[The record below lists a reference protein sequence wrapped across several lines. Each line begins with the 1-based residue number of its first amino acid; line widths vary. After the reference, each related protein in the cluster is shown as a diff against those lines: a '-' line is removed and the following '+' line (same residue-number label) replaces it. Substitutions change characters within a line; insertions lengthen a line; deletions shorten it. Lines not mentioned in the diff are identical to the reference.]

1 MLMVGWTVSVTIPA
15 VSIPCRAA
23 RAEQSPIE
31 QLEVLGFDLNADGFA
46 RAVARKQRRL
56 IDLFLRAK
64 ADPNIGDAAGRTP
77 LLHAIAAGESNLVGL
92 LLAAGADAGKC
103 DANGVTPL
111 MLAAQQGRIELLDT
125 LLKKGVDLNATDHT
139 GRAAIH
145 YAIAAQ
151 QLTTVEKLL
160 PQNPRLDGKACDG
173 MDAFALAVDTRNW
186 AYMQPILERFA
197 PREWD
202 FYGRSALQQA
212 VSAGDVNR
220 VRLVMSKHI
229 GAPTPEDCNEPLLA
243 YAVVANDLKLT
254 RLLLDAGA
262 DPNTVC
268 KAPAEPKFLEY
279 VSAGFM
285 KHYLT
290 EEQGMNV
297 LMIAAGI
304 GNVDIVKLLLERGA
318 DRARPTDSK
327 YKLVPLYFASW
338 GEHAQCIQA
347 LISNAPSPEQ
357 VRIEVN
363 LAIQK
368 ATLYRD
374 GAPVFDTE
382 ISTGRKGFS
391 TPTGQFVITDKKT
404 THMSSIY
411 KVKMPFFMRL
421 SCRDFGMHEGY
432 VPDYPA
438 SHGCIR
444 LPSDAARKLFKEVPI
459 GTLVT
464 ITN

>member
-1 MLMVGWTVSVTIPA
+1 MVGWIASVAIPA
-15 VSIPCRAA
+15 VSLNCGAA
-23 RAEQSPIE
+23 TAEQSPLE
-31 QLEVLGFDLNADGFA
+31 QLEVLGFDLSADGFA

-77 LLHAIAAGESNLVGL
+77 LLHAMAASESTLVGL
-92 LLAAGADAGKC
+92 LLGAGADPGKA
-103 DANGVTPL
+103 DGNGVTPL
-111 MLAAQQGRIELLDT
+111 MLAAEQGRIELLENF
-125 LLKKGVDLNATDHT
+125 LKRGVDVNATDHA

-145 YAIAAQ
+145 YALAAE
-151 QLTTVEKLL
+151 QLAVVEKLL
-160 PQNPRLDGKACDG
+160 PQNPRLDGRGCDG
-173 MDAFALAVDTRNW
+173 KDAFALAVDTRNW

-197 PREWD
+197 PRDWD
-202 FYGRSALQQA
+202 FHGRSALQQA
-212 VSAGDVNR
+212 VSTGNVER
-220 VRLVMSKHI
+220 VRLVLSKHI

-243 YAVVANDLKLT
+243 YAVAANDLKMA

-268 KAPAEPKFLEY
+268 KAPSEPKFLEY
-279 VSAGFM
+279 IPASFL
-285 KHYLT
+285 KHYVS
-290 EEQGMNV
+290 EEPGMTV
-297 LMIAAGI
+297 LMIAAGM
-304 GNVDIVKLLLERGA
+304 GNIDMVKLLLEHGA
-318 DRARPTDSK
+318 ERARATESK

-338 GEHAQCIQA
+338 GEHADCIQA
-347 LISNAPSPEQ
+347 LISNAPTPEQ

-374 GAPVFDTE
+374 GSPVYDTE
-382 ISTGRKGFS
+382 ISSGRSGFS
-391 TPTGQFVITDKKT
+391 TPTGQFVVTDKKT
-404 THMSSIY
+404 SHMSSIY

-432 VPDYPA
+432 VPNYPA

-444 LPSDAARKLFKEVPI
+444 LPSDAARRLFKEVPI

>member
-1 MLMVGWTVSVTIPA
+1 MVAWFASTAIPTAPA
-15 VSIPCRAA
+15 VSRAA
-23 RAEQSPIE
+23 TAEQSPLE
-31 QLEVLGFDLNADGFA
+31 QLEVLGFDLHPDGFA
-46 RAVARKQRRL
+46 RAVARNQRRL
-56 IDLFLRAK
+56 VDLFLRAK
-64 ADPNIGDAAGRTP
+64 ADPNIGDSSGRTP
-77 LLHAIAAGESNLVGL
+77 LLHAIAAGESSLVSL
-92 LLAAGADAGKC
+92 LLAAGADPAKT
-103 DANGVTPL
+103 DANGVAPV
-111 MLAAQQGRIELLDT
+111 MLAAQQGRIELLES
-125 LLKKGVDLNATDHT
+125 LLKKGADLNATDHS

-145 YAIAAQ
+145 YAIAGR
-151 QLTTVEKLL
+151 QLAMRDKLL
-160 PQNPRLDGKACDG
+160 AQNPRLDGRACDG
-173 MDAFALAVDTRNW
+173 MDAFALAVETRDW

-212 VSAGDVNR
+212 LSASSVER
-220 VRLVMSKHI
+220 ARLVLSKHI
-229 GAPTPEDCNEPLLA
+229 GAPTPEECNEPLLA
-243 YAVVANDLKLT
+243 YAVVANDLKMA

-262 DPNTVC
+262 DPNSIC

-279 VSAGFM
+279 VPAKFM
-285 KHYLT
+285 RNYLT

-297 LMIAAGI
+297 LMIAAGM
-304 GNVDIVKLLLERGA
+304 GNSEMLKLLLDRGA
-318 DRARPTDSK
+318 DRARATQSK
-327 YKLVPLYFASW
+327 YKLVPLYFAAW
-338 GEHAQCIQA
+338 GEHADCIQS
-347 LISNAPSPEQ
+347 LISNAPTPEQ

-374 GAPVFDTE
+374 GTPVYNTE
-382 ISTGRKGFS
+382 ISSGRKGFS
-391 TPTGQFVITDKKT
+391 TPTGKFVITDKKT
-404 THMSSIY
+404 FHMSTIY
-411 KVKMPFFMRL
+411 KVKMPYFMRL

-444 LPSDAARKLFKEVPI
+444 LPSDAARKLFNEVPI